1 MPESEA
7 VRMGRN
13 VQIGDLADVIMETL
27 EDYADLA
34 AEDVKQAVREADPLR
49 LGEELPAADAFEGGK
64 GTEEEPYEIA
74 SPEQLALLA
83 RKVNEGGFGLPVGPL
98 SPDRG
103 YFP

>member
-1 MPESEA
+1 MRRRTYQIVALAILLGLSACAAPAGS
-7 VRMGRN
+7 MRN
-13 VQIGDLADVIMETL
+13 EEGQAETQ
-27 EDYADLA
+27 
-34 AEDVKQAVREADPLR
+34 QAVREANPLR
-49 LGEELPAADAFEGGK
+49 LGEELPAAEAFEGGK